1 METKI
6 KELTVRIT
14 EITNINNNVTMVK
27 TKLENELKSV
37 TADYDD
43 IARELKLADD
53 RANKASGD
61 AAHFESLMREEHQRL
76 VQIDGAKKALENEV
90 ITKSIY
96 GVIHLVEYKLLF
108 QLK

>member
-1 METKI
+1 MH
-6 KELTVRIT
+6 ELEMSLNNANKSNVSSM
-14 EITNINNNVTMVK
+14 ITNNNNVTMVK
-27 TKLENELKSV
+27 TELEDKLKSV
-37 TADYDD
+37 MD
-43 IARELKLADD
+43 
-53 RANKASGD
+53 
-61 AAHFESLMREEHQRL
+61 FESLMREEHQRL